1 MRGPWDGKQGPSRGF
16 PIRLPGYGIFIFGV
30 PKLLFFVKQ
39 LQGAHLSIARDLR
52 VVVGDLLRTT
62 SYAPPI
68 TCHMCALAIWESL
81 RLPAVS
87 RRIRWKLTGFEL
99 GVHFPSLKKFLEKCF

>member
-16 PIRLPGYGIFIFGV
+16 PIRLSGYGIFIFGM

-52 VVVGDLLRTT
+52 VVVEDLLRTT
-62 SYAPPI
+62 YHMPYVHACHLGIPAASCGFPPNPLE
-68 TCHMCALAIWESL
+68 TD
-81 RLPAVS
+81 
-87 RRIRWKLTGFEL
+87 RI
-99 GVHFPSLKKFLEKCF
+99 